1 MEFRHEPENHRY
13 VVEIDG
19 ENIGLA
25 VYHLRN
31 DRHIFVH
38 TEVAPGHEGEGV
50 GSKLARFALDD
61 VRATG
66 GTIVPLC
73 PFIAAWVKRHPEY
86 QDLVDQELLDR
97 INGRRKT
104 QSV

>member
-50 GSKLARFALDD
+50 GSNLARFALDD
-61 VRATG
+61 VRAAG
-66 GTIVPLC
+66 GTVVPIC

-104 QSV
+104 ESV